1 MRENESEPGDR
12 REPPGYGSPW
22 THAQPGDDPG
32 YPPPHYAND
41 YGANDYGASD
51 YGPRPHD
58 YGPSDYGPS
67 DYGPDRFPPPPGGA
81 FPPPPGMPPGSPPP
95 GFPPGSPPPGFPSAP
110 PPGFPS
116 APPREDTLAFG
127 NPPGLDYGEPPLYG
141 PPPPPR
147 PSRGGRLLVYFLVA
161 AVAAALGAGVT
172 VAFNHSVASP
182 AAGVSAH
189 DIPAQHDNAQ
199 GSGNLAL
206 NAGRVERKVEPGLV
220 DITATLKYQ
229 SETAEGTGMVLSSD
243 GLVLTNNHVI
253 DGSTNVLASLVD
265 SGRQYPAKVIGY
277 DATADIALL
286 QLEGASGLPT
296 VSLGNSS
303 QLNVGTAVLALGNA
317 QGKGGVTPA
326 PGVINGLDRSINA
339 SDAGSDTVE
348 NLHGMEQT
356 SAQIQQGDSGG
367 ALADNAGQVIGMIT
381 AANTS
386 SPMPGG
392 TIGFAIPINS
402 AISVARQIANDD
414 ATSTVYI
421 GDPGFLGVMV
431 ATSNSSSPRQEAKD
445 EQKYAHL
452 AQGGPACIQNNTQT
466 TVPDDIAPASS
477 GVLII
482 DVLCGTAG
490 SDIGLQAGDVVTSVN
505 GHAVGVPTTL
515 GTYLNGYHPGDT
527 VTLDW
532 TDTRGE
538 QHSASVTLGPGPV
551 H

>member
-22 THAQPGDDPG
+22 TQAQPGDDPG

-41 YGANDYGASD
+41 WANDRANDWANNYGPSD
-51 YGPRPHD
+51 YRPHD
-58 YGPSDYGPS
+58 YGANRY
-67 DYGPDRFPPPPGGA
+67 PPPPG
-81 FPPPPGMPPGSPPP
+81 PPPSGGGYPPP
-95 GFPPGSPPPGFPSAP
+95 DSPHPSFLP
-110 PPGFPS
+110 T
-116 APPREDTLAFG
+116 PPREDTLAFG
-127 NPPGLDYGEPPLYG
+127 NPPGLDYGEPPVFG

-161 AVAAALGAGVT
+161 AVAAGLGAGVT

-182 AAGVSAH
+182 STGVSAH
-189 DIPAQHDNAQ
+189 EIPAQHDNEQ
-199 GSGNLAL
+199 GSGNLGL
-206 NAGRVERKVEPGLV
+206 NAVRVERKVEPGLV
-220 DITATLKYQ
+220 DITATLRYQ

-253 DGSTNVLASLVD
+253 DDSTNVLASLVD
-265 SGRQYPAKVIGY
+265 SGKQYPARVIGY

-303 QLNVGTAVLALGNA
+303 QLNVGTSVLALGNA
-317 QGKGGVTPA
+317 EGKGGVTPA
-326 PGVINGLDRSINA
+326 PGVINGLNRSINA
-339 SDAGSDTVE
+339 SDAGSGTVE

-367 ALADNAGQVIGMIT
+367 ALANNAGQVIGMIT

-386 SPMPGG
+386 SPLPGG

-402 AISVARQIANDD
+402 AIAIARQIASDD

-431 ATSNSSSPRQEAKD
+431 ATSNSSNPRQEARD
-445 EQKYAHL
+445 EEKYAHL
-452 AQGGPACIQNNTQT
+452 AQGAPACIQNSTQT
-466 TVPDDIAPASS
+466 SVPDSVAPTSS

-482 DVLCGTAG
+482 GVLCGTAG
-490 SDIGLQAGDVVTSVN
+490 SELGLQAGDVVTSVN
-505 GHAVGVPTTL
+505 GHTVAAPTTL
-515 GTYLNGYHPGDT
+515 GTYLDKYHPGDT
-527 VTLDW
+527 VTIDW
-532 TDTRGE
+532 TDTNGE
-538 QHSASVTLGPGPV
+538 RHSTPVTLGPGPV

>member
-12 REPPGYGSPW
+12 REPPWYGSPW
-22 THAQPGDDPG
+22 TQAQPGNDPG

-41 YGANDYGASD
+41 YGANDYGANDYGANEYAAND
-51 YGPRPHD
+51 YGPNRLTP
-58 YGPSDYGPS
+58 PASA
-67 DYGPDRFPPPPGGA
+67 PPPGSRPPGS
-81 FPPPPGMPPGSPPP
+81 PPPGSPPPGSPPP
-95 GFPPGSPPPGFPSAP
+95 GFPPAP
-110 PPGFPS
+110 PY
-116 APPREDTLAFG
+116 EDTLAFG
-127 NPPGLDYGEPPLYG
+127 NPPGLDYGEPPAFG

-147 PSRGGRLLVYFLVA
+147 PSRAGRLLVYFLVA
-161 AVAAALGAGVT
+161 AVAAGLGAGVT

-182 AAGVSAH
+182 STGVSAH

-199 GSGNLAL
+199 GSNGLGL
-206 NAGRVERKVEPGLV
+206 NAASVERKVEPGLV
-220 DITATLKYQ
+220 DITATLRYQ
-229 SETAEGTGMVLSSD
+229 SETAEGTGMILSSD

-265 SGRQYPAKVIGY
+265 SGKEYTARVIGY
-277 DATADIALL
+277 DSTADIALL

-296 VSLGNSS
+296 VSLGNSG

-317 QGKGGVTPA
+317 QGRGGVTPA

-339 SDAGSDTVE
+339 SDAGSGTVE

-367 ALADNAGQVIGMIT
+367 ALANNAGQVVGMIT

-386 SPMPGG
+386 SPLPGG

-402 AISVARQIANDD
+402 AIAVARQIASYD

-431 ATSNSSSPRQEAKD
+431 ATSNSANPRQQARD
-445 EQKYAHL
+445 ELKYAHL
-452 AQGGPACIQNNTQT
+452 AEGPPACIQNDTQT
-466 TVPDDIAPASS
+466 TVPASIAPAAS

-490 SDIGLQAGDVVTSVN
+490 SGMGLQAGDVVTSVN
-505 GHAVGVPTTL
+505 GHQVGAPSTL
-515 GTYLNGYHPGDT
+515 GSYLDMFHPGDT
-527 VTLDW
+527 VTIDW
-532 TDTRGE
+532 TATNGE
-538 QHSASVTLGPGPV
+538 QQSASVTLGPGPV